1 MRLILAS
8 TSPARLAL
16 LRAAGVE
23 PERVSP
29 DVDEDA
35 VTAAANAASGTPL
48 APAAVVQLL
57 ARSKAEAAARLTAA
71 DGALPRVSDDL
82 AGSLSTG
89 SAGAGIADG
98 AGTEASVVSLIL
110 GGDSVFVL
118 DGVIYG
124 KPHTVETAHERWRL
138 QRGRTGTLY
147 SGHWLI
153 EVVDGV
159 PGRAV
164 GAVAEAEVSFADDIT
179 DAELDAYIGTGEPL
193 YVAGAFT
200 IDSLGAPFITRIVGD
215 PSTVVGLSL
224 PTLRRLVAGLGHHW
238 PDLWN
243 RRGAL

>member
-23 PERVSP
+23 PDRVSP

-35 VTAAANAASGTPL
+35 VAAAANAAAGAPL
-48 APAAVVQLL
+48 APREVVQLL
-57 ARSKAEAAARLTAA
+57 ARAKAEAAAALCAPDVGNGTA
-71 DGALPRVSDDL
+71 
-82 AGSLSTG
+82 
-89 SAGAGIADG
+89 I
-98 AGTEASVVSLIL
+98 SVVSLIL

-124 KPHTVETAHERWRL
+124 KPHTVSTAHERWQL

-224 PTLRRLVAGLGHHW
+224 PTLRQLVTGLGHHW

-243 RRGAL
+243 RRGAI

>member
-23 PERVSP
+23 PELVSP
-29 DVDEDA
+29 EVDEDA
-35 VTAAANAASGTPL
+35 VTAAANLAAGAPL
-48 APAAVVQLL
+48 APAAVVELL
-57 ARSKAEAAARLTAA
+57 ARSKAEAVAALSLAHAA
-71 DGALPRVSDDL
+71 D
-82 AGSLSTG
+82 
-89 SAGAGIADG
+89 AGASA
-98 AGTEASVVSLIL
+98 VSLIL

-124 KPHTVETAHERWRL
+124 KPHTVATAHERWQL

-164 GAVAEAEVSFADDIT
+164 GAVAQAEVSFADDIT

-200 IDSLGAPFITRIVGD
+200 IDSLGAPFITRIEGD

-243 RRGAL
+243 RRGAI

>member
-1 MRLILAS
+1 MHLILAS

-16 LRAAGVE
+16 LRAAGIE
-23 PERVSP
+23 PALVSP
-29 DVDEDA
+29 GVDEDA
-35 VTAAANAASGTPL
+35 VTAEANARAGAPL
-48 APAAVVQLL
+48 GAHDVVELL
-57 ARSKAEAAARLTAA
+57 ARAKAEAAAALHVAA
-71 DGALPRVSDDL
+71 TD
-82 AGSLSTG
+82 
-89 SAGAGIADG
+89 
-98 AGTEASVVSLIL
+98 AGTADTGASVTSLIL

-124 KPHTVETAHERWRL
+124 KPHTAQKARERWQL
-138 QRGRTGTLY
+138 QRGRTGMLY

-153 EVVDGV
+153 ELVDGV

-164 GAVAEAEVSFADDIT
+164 GAVAVSEVSFADDIT

-193 YVAGAFT
+193 FVAGAFT

-215 PSTVVGLSL
+215 PSAVVGLSL

-243 RRGAL
+243 RRGVL